1 MTKKAEQQIDTTSPE
16 LPKVTYD
23 QKLMNNIKEL
33 EKNVQKS
40 ANETQQLLG
49 ALDYAR
55 FAYSEYMKE
64 ITPPKVDDIKE

>member
-1 MTKKAEQQIDTTSPE
+1 MKKVENKQE
-16 LPKVTYD
+16 EVKVTYD

-33 EKNVQKS
+33 EKSVQKS

-64 ITPPKVDDIKE
+64 IQPQEVKTE